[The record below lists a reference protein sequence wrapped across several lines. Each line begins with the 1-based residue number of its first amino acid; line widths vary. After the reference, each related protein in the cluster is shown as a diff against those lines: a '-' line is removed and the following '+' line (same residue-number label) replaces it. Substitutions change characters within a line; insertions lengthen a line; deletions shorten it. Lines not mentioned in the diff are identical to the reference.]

1 MTHVNKDSCN
11 FLCSPFFFTSSFFF
25 LGSVPG
31 LFFSTSSFIS
41 FSLIFNGLSFNVF
54 DLLVEEQINHN
65 IPFFLLAEFSSED
78 QDFSSKE
85 PEDHGDGFGVS
96 VVAGDGNIDER
107 EGRVSIGKADSGDVD
122 VGSFNDGLSIALGVN
137 NNQKLGFSELFGVL
151 IGEGTGGPSGGRV
164 GGGTSVLSILD
175 DGSLTV
181 GSGADNDDFF
191 GSVDGGDDSSGELDL
206 LPGLFEVDDVDT
218 FGVFMVNI
226 SAHFVVKVQG
236 TEVSVASE

>member
-1 MTHVNKDSCN
+1 MVTKILHI
-11 FLCSPFFFTSSFFF
+11 FLCSPFFFTSSGFFF

-31 LFFSTSSFIS
+31 LFFSTSSLIS
-41 FSLIFNGLSFNVF
+41 FSLIFNSLSFDVF

-65 IPFFLLAEFSSED
+65 IPFFLLAEFTSED
-78 QDFSSKE
+78 LDFSSQE

-107 EGRVSIGKADSGDVD
+107 EGRVSVAEGDGGDVD
-122 VGSFNDGLSIALGVN
+122 IRSFDDGLSVALGVDDD
-137 NNQKLGFSELFGVL
+137 QKLGFSELFGVL
-151 IGEGTGGPSGGRV
+151 IGKSTGSPSGRGV
-164 GGGTSVLSILD
+164 GGGTSVLSVLD

-191 GSVDGGDDSSGELDL
+191 GSVNGGDDSSGELDL